1 MKEKAIELINQVFE
15 KRKIEVSKIII
26 FGNRARGDY
35 KKDSDWDFLVVIDKE
50 IEHREKREI
59 AGEIRKNLVYSGMP
73 ADIIIISEKNYHER
87 LNDVGHIVYYAVK
100 EGIAV

>member
-1 MKEKAIELINQVFE
+1 MEEKVIKLINQEFE
-15 KRKIEVSKIII
+15 KRKIGVSKIII
-26 FGNRARGDY
+26 FGSRARGDY
-35 KKDSDWDFLVVIDKE
+35 KKDSDWDFLVIVDKE

-59 AGEIRKNLVYSGMP
+59 ASEIRKNLVYSGVL
-73 ADIIIISEKNYHER
+73 ADIIVISEKIYHER

>member
-1 MKEKAIELINQVFE
+1 MKEKAIELINQAFE
-15 KRKIEVSKIII
+15 KRKIIVNKIIVY
-26 FGNRARGDY
+26 GSRARGDY
-35 KKDSDWDFLVVIDKE
+35 REDSDWDFLVVIDKE

-59 AGEIRKNLVYSGMP
+59 ASEIRKNFVYSGMP
-73 ADIIIISEKNYHER
+73 ADIIIISEKVYHER